1 MEVGSQTS
9 GDSGNVFDNLD
20 IDLVVKVLSHTAFSP
35 FFIFFVPVFYIF
47 QGGSIQDI
55 QVLGPIV
62 YWVLLSIFWLVKWF
76 STLYRNQGKL
86 LFAPVPLDWGEQI
99 VLITGGASGIG
110 ELIANTLAVRN
121 VTVVVLDVNP
131 IVTEN
136 YNIVYYK
143 CDVSKW
149 EEVEAVQKRIIDELG
164 HPTIIINN
172 AGVVQGK
179 LLLDL
184 TPEDVKQTFGVN
196 TLAQFWILK
205 AFLPEMIKQKT
216 GHIITVASVT
226 GLVGIAQMTDYNAS
240 KAAIISLHESLRYE
254 LDKRYNAPRV
264 RTTLLLPGHVLTP
277 LFSTVHLPTSWLYK
291 FFVPSIPP
299 VTIAKAAITALD
311 EQHSQTI
318 CLPFYV
324 HFTPLLK
331 LLPSF
336 VRDFAQ
342 WLSGADY
349 AMDGFVKTTGRR
361 VEEGPVAEQPKADKR
376 D

>member
-1 MEVGSQTS
+1 MEVNSQQS
-9 GDSGNVFDNLD
+9 GDAGLVFDALD

-35 FFIFFVPVFYIF
+35 FFVFFIPIFYIF
-47 QGGSIQDI
+47 QGGRIQDP
-55 QVLGPIV
+55 QVIGPFI
-62 YWVLLSIFWLVKWF
+62 YWVLLSLFWLVKWY
-76 STLYRNQGKL
+76 SLLYRNQGKL

-99 VLITGGASGIG
+99 VVITGGASGIG

-149 EEVEAVQKRIIDELG
+149 EEVEAVQKRIVEELG

-184 TPEDVKQTFGVN
+184 TPEDVKRTFDVN
-196 TLAQFWILK
+196 TLAHFWVLK
-205 AFLPEMIKQKT
+205 AFLPEMIKQRA
-216 GHIITVASVT
+216 GHVITVASVT
-226 GLVGIAQMTDYNAS
+226 GLIGIAQMTDYNAS
-240 KAAIISLHESLRYE
+240 KAAVISLHESLRYE
-254 LDKRYNAPRV
+254 LDKRYNAPQV
-264 RTTLLLPGHVLTP
+264 RTTLVLPGHVLTP
-277 LFSTVHLPTSWLYK
+277 LFSSVRLPTNWLYR

-299 VTIAKAAITALD
+299 ITVAKAVIAALD
-311 EQHSQTI
+311 DQHSQTI

-324 HFTPLLK
+324 HFTPYMK
-331 LLPSF
+331 LFPSF

-349 AMDGFVKTTGRR
+349 AMKGFGQTENT
-361 VEEGPVAEQPKADKR
+361 DKR